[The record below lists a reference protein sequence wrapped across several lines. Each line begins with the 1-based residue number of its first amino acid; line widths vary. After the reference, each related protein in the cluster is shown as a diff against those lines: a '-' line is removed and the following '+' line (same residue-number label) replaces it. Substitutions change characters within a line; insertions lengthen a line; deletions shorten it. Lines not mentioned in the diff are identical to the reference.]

1 MAEMHAWVQA
11 VVGELFDNRDGRLLA
26 FEAALV
32 QAGKDGVAR
41 LEVGEDVWAI
51 TLHNGS
57 AYELTRSLEQLHAR
71 VAPEIEWIPQ
81 LGLSR
86 NHPPA
91 TLERRLSPFL
101 ELDFYQTLD
110 LYGDEFA
117 QPIGA
122 FKSLFRLA
130 KDAGLRV
137 KAHVGEWGTADDVW
151 RASNSWNSPRCSTES
166 PRPPRRQ

>member
-1 MAEMHAWVQA
+1 MASRRAIA
-11 VVGELFDNRDGRLLA
+11 R
-26 FEAALV
+26 
-32 QAGKDGVAR
+32 R
-41 LEVGEDVWAI
+41 LEPTHPAYPIIASAFREQFPGPTYGTAHRAAGSQADVDGGDAC
-51 TLHNGS
+51 
-57 AYELTRSLEQLHAR
+57 
-71 VAPEIEWIPQ
+71 
-81 LGLSR
+81 LG
-86 NHPPA
+86 
-91 TLERRLSPFL
+91 
-101 ELDFYQTLD
+101 LDFYQTLD

-151 RASNSWNSPRCSTES
+151 RASNSWNSPRRSTEL